1 MAGRRQCA
9 RGLGLVKAEG
19 GEGVV
24 VVSGAGVGVGEALVV
39 DVGAD
44 EVGGVKAE
52 RVPSNELRTR

>member
-24 VVSGAGVGVGEALVV
+24 VVSGAGVGEALVV
-39 DVGAD
+39 DVGGD